1 MCAPEGS
8 GLIFALARVR
18 CVTSKRKVSGF
29 TRFFQPTVIS
39 MAFKPN
45 RPKRASK
52 RMNPSDE
59 TTVGKCWKKKS
70 VAKIFDVDC
79 QAAKKRLSDVTM
91 LSHAANPDRTINNR
105 DTLRRRPSRR
115 QSHRRHLVDEPFNP
129 SRARSASTRSRI
141 NRHSPSP
148 ASREERINIGLQ
160 GFPAPAGSLCRPS
173 P

>member
-1 MCAPEGS
+1 M
-8 GLIFALARVR
+8 
-18 CVTSKRKVSGF
+18 VSGF

-39 MAFKPN
+39 LAFKPN
-45 RPKRASK
+45 RPKKGVKTYESQF
-52 RMNPSDE
+52 E
-59 TTVGKCWKKKS
+59 TTVGKKKS

-91 LSHAANPDRTINNR
+91 LSHEANPDRTINNR